1 MNRKVLIVA
10 TLALGAAVALGACA
24 QQPAGTAGT
33 ANTASS
39 AACKVKIVSSLP
51 MQGGAK
57 AQTDTMINAIKQA
70 LEDHGATTKDG
81 KCTVEYTSM
90 DDASAALGQWD
101 PAVETANANK
111 AVADTSVLAYLGT
124 YNSGAAKLS
133 IPILNQAGPLVM
145 VSPANTYP
153 GLTKTNGA
161 EEGEPNKYYPTGVRN
176 YARVVPADDIQGA
189 VGARWYKDQGF
200 KSVYILNDQQLYG
213 KGVADVFEAEAKKIG
228 VEVKGSEGI
237 DTKSTDYSALAT
249 KIAATNADSVYFG
262 GIESNHPGLVL
273 KALRA
278 AGWKGQFGGPD
289 GIFTTSVVAE
299 AGSDAEGM
307 IATAGGLP
315 PSEIAKASE
324 AGKKWL
330 DAYKAKFGSDPEFY
344 ATYSYETMNVLLAA
358 LDRCAA
364 AGTVTRACMR
374 DQVFATKD
382 FNGMLGA
389 QWSFDANGDTTLSTM
404 SANVVK
410 DGKWTFINSLK

>member
-1 MNRKVLIVA
+1 MNRKFILVVTAVLA
-10 TLALGAAVALGACA
+10 AAVLVAACA
-24 QQPAGTAGT
+24 GAPGA
-33 ANTASS
+33 
-39 AACKVKIVSSLP
+39 AACKVKVISSLP

-57 AQTDTMINAIKQA
+57 AQTDTMINSIKQA
-70 LEDHGATTKDG
+70 LEDHGAKSKDG
-81 KCTVEYTSM
+81 KCTIEYQPL

-111 AVADTSVLAYLGT
+111 AVGDTEVVAYLGT

-133 IPILNQAGPLVM
+133 IPILNAAGPLVM

-161 EEGEPNKYYPTGVRN
+161 SEGEPAKYYPSGVRN
-176 YARVVPADDIQGA
+176 YARVVPADDIQGS

-200 KSVYILNDQQLYG
+200 GSVYILNDQQLYG

-228 VEVKGSEGI
+228 LEVKGSEGI
-237 DTKSTDYSALAT
+237 DIKATDYSALGT
-249 KIAATNADSVYFG
+249 KINASGAASVYFG

-289 GIFTTSVVAE
+289 GVFTTSVIQE

-315 PSEIAKASE
+315 PSEIAKASP
-324 AGKKWL
+324 AGQKWL
-330 DAYKAKFGSDPEFY
+330 DAYKAKFNSDPEFY
-344 ATYSYETMNVLLAA
+344 ATYSYETMNVILAA
-358 LDRCAA
+358 IDRCTAKA
-364 AGTVTRACMR
+364 TPPTRACLR
-374 DQVFATKD
+374 DEVFATKD

-389 QWSFDANGDTTLSTM
+389 TWSFDANGDTTLSTM
-404 SANVVK
+404 SGNVVK
-410 DGKWTFINSLK
+410 DGKWTFISPLK

>member
-1 MNRKVLIVA
+1 MNRKFFVVA
-10 TLALGAAVALGACA
+10 TLAMAIAVLVAACA
-24 QQPAGTAGT
+24 AP
-33 ANTASS
+33 S

-57 AQTDTMINAIKQA
+57 AQTDTMINSIKMA
-70 LEDHGATTKDG
+70 LEDHGAKSKDG
-81 KCTVEYTSM
+81 KCTVEYLPW

-111 AVADTSVLAYLGT
+111 AVADPEVVAYLGT

-161 EEGEPNKYYPTGVRN
+161 EAGEPAKYYPTGVRN

-189 VGARWYKDQGF
+189 VGARWFKDLGLA
-200 KSVYILNDQQLYG
+200 SVYILNDQQLYG

-228 VEVKGSEGI
+228 LEVKGNEGI
-237 DTKSTDYSALAT
+237 DTKATDYSALAT
-249 KIAATNADSVYFG
+249 KIASSGAASVYFG

-289 GIFTTSVVAE
+289 GTFTTSVIQE

-315 PSEIAKASE
+315 AAEIAKASA
-324 AGKKWL
+324 AGKKWY
-330 DAYKAKFGSDPEFY
+330 DSYVAKFGGKPEFY
-344 ATYSYETMNVLLAA
+344 ATYSYETMSVILAA
-358 LDRCAA
+358 LDRCTAKA
-364 AGTVTRACMR
+364 TPPTRACMR
-374 DQVFATKD
+374 DEVFATKD

-389 QWSFDANGDTTLSTM
+389 TWGFDAGGDTTLTTM

-410 DGKWTFINSLK
+410 NGEWTFISPLK

>member
-1 MNRKVLIVA
+1 MNRKLFARKFLVLSI
-10 TLALGAAVALGACA
+10 LIIAV
-24 QQPAGTAGT
+24 
-33 ANTASS
+33 SVVI
-39 AACKVKIVSSLP
+39 AACGGAVPGATACNVKIVSSLP
-51 MQGGAK
+51 EQGGAK
-57 AQTDTMINAIKQA
+57 AQTDTMVNAINQA
-70 LEDHGATTKDG
+70 LGDHGATTKDG
-81 KCTVEYTSM
+81 KCKITYLHW

-111 AVADTSVLAYLGT
+111 AVADTEVLAYLGT

-161 EEGEPNKYYPTGVRN
+161 EEGEPQKYYPTGVRN

-200 KSVYILNDQQLYG
+200 ASVYILDDQQLYG

-228 VEVKGSEGI
+228 LDVKGHEGI
-237 DTKSTDYSALAT
+237 DIKATDYSALAT
-249 KIAATNADSVYFG
+249 KIASSGAASVYFG

-289 GIFTTSVVAE
+289 GIFTTSVIQE

-315 PSEIAKASE
+315 PAEVAKASP
-324 AGKKWL
+324 AGQKWL
-330 DAYKAKFGSDPEFY
+330 SDYKAKFGGDPEFY
-344 ATYSYETMNVLLAA
+344 ATYSYETMNVILAA
-358 LDRCAA
+358 LDRCSAK
-364 AGTVTRACMR
+364 GTVTRACMR
-374 DQVFATKD
+374 DEVFATKD

-389 QWSFDANGDTTLSTM
+389 PWSFDANGDTTLTTM

-410 DGKWTFINSLK
+410 DGKWTFISPLK

>member
-1 MNRKVLIVA
+1 MNRKHFARKLFIVA
-10 TLALGAAVALGACA
+10 TLVLAVAVLVAACGGVGGPSA
-24 QQPAGTAGT
+24 
-33 ANTASS
+33 

-57 AQTDTMINAIKQA
+57 AQTDTMINSIKMA
-70 LEDHGATTKDG
+70 LEDHGAKSKDG
-81 KCTVEYTSM
+81 KCTVEYLPW

-111 AVADTSVLAYLGT
+111 AVADPEVLAYLGT

-161 EEGEPNKYYPTGVRN
+161 EAGEPAKYYPTGVRN

-189 VGARWYKDQGF
+189 VGARWYKELGLA
-200 KSVYILNDQQLYG
+200 SVYILNDQQLYG

-228 VEVKGSEGI
+228 LEVKSNEGI
-237 DTKSTDYSALAT
+237 DTKATDYSALAT
-249 KIAATNADSVYFG
+249 KIANSGAASVYFG

-289 GIFTTSVVAE
+289 GIFTTSVIQE

-315 PSEIAKASE
+315 PAEIAKASP
-324 AGKKWL
+324 AGQKWL
-330 DAYKAKFGSDPEFY
+330 DDYRKKFNSDPEFY
-344 ATYSYETMNVLLAA
+344 ATYAYETMNVLLAA
-358 LDRCAA
+358 LDRCSAK
-364 AGTVTRACMR
+364 GTVTRACMR
-374 DQVFATKD
+374 DETFATKD

-389 QWSFDANGDTTLSTM
+389 TWSFDANGDTTLTTM
-404 SANVVK
+404 SANIVK
-410 DGKWTFINSLK
+410 DGKWSFISPLK